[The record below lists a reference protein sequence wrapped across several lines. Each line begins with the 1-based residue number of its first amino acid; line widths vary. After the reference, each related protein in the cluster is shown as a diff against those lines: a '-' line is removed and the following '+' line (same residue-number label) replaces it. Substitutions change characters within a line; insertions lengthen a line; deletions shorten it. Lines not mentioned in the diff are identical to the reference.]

1 MVLVV
6 VSDGTSIHSGT
17 VCAGPVA
24 GTVLVGSNNF
34 VTIGGKLIMVTDGT
48 MEIPVHNNPP
58 CIPPNLLS
66 HSFSPSASQSYV
78 TIVGTLMSLLGDAG
92 AESTS
97 IDGVGSNDFVTV
109 S

>member
-1 MVLVV
+1 MTLVV
-6 VSDGTSIHSGT
+6 VSNGTSIHSGT
-17 VCAGPVA
+17 VCAGPVG
-24 GTVLVGSNNF
+24 GTLTVGSNTF
-34 VTIGGKLIMVTDGT
+34 VTIGGVLIMVTNGT

-66 HSFSPSASQSYV
+66 HSFSPSASQSFV
-78 TIVGTLMSLLGDAG
+78 TIAGTLMSLLGDSG

>member
-1 MVLVV
+1 MTLVV
-6 VSDGTSIHSGT
+6 LADGTSIHSGT

-24 GTVLVGSNNF
+24 GTVTVGSNSF
-34 VTIGGKLIMVTDGT
+34 ATVGGTLIMVTDGT

-66 HSFSPSASQSYV
+66 HSFSPSASQTYV
-78 TIVGTLMSLLGDAG
+78 TIAGTLMSLLGDSG

-97 IDGVGSNDFVTV
+97 IDGVGSNDFVTI